1 MGIGWIVAF
10 CLIGAGSGVM
20 LPIAAEKLAVYKT
33 DGTPGEGYRFRTPPL
48 WIRVGMVLINLVL
61 WGTAAV
67 RSEYIWTAVL
77 VSMLFSVGGLIAI
90 IDFQIRI
97 IPNELVLAMLV
108 MGILFQIRR
117 FGVGSLCTA
126 GITMILMLLLFL
138 AAGVVSGAGT
148 VGGGDIKLAGV
159 IGLTLGY
166 PFTVTALLMMSVAM
180 VGYSTVGLM
189 LQRITLRSMIPL
201 APFMML
207 GLVGTIIKI
216 I

>member
-1 MGIGWIVAF
+1 MGIGWIAVF
-10 CLIGAGSGVM
+10 CLIGAGSGIM
-20 LPIAAEKLAVYKT
+20 LPTAAKKLGVYKT
-33 DGTPGEGYRFRTPPL
+33 DGMTGNAHRLRIPPL
-48 WIRVGMVLINLVL
+48 WIRGVIVLINLVL
-61 WGTAAV
+61 WGIAAA
-67 RSEYIWTAVL
+67 RSEHIWIATL
-77 VSMLFSVGGLIAI
+77 VSVLFSVGCLISI
-90 IDFQIRI
+90 VDFQIRV
-97 IPNELVLAMLV
+97 IPNELVLTMLV

-126 GITMILMLLLFL
+126 GLTMMLMMLLFL
-138 AAGVVSGAGT
+138 VAGVVSGAGA

-166 PFTVTALLMMSVAM
+166 PFTVSALLMMSVAM
-180 VGYSTVGLM
+180 VGYSAVGLM
-189 LQRITLRSMIPL
+189 FQRITLRSMIPL